1 MAAIGGLRCR
11 PGAFAVNAP
20 ALNLLRYP
28 RRGWL
33 EPQLW
38 WPLLQALGVG
48 AVLGAACALGQHGW
62 LDHLQTQRGQ
72 LQSQAHTVARQRAAD
87 AARQAQV
94 QRLLAVHARAQ
105 DWQTQQAM
113 GLRLQAALSAQGQ
126 ALGLRVLRWQGDGR
140 QILLQAWLPRV
151 QDVPALVA
159 GLSAL
164 GAGPWTVQSL
174 SDGTTV
180 APQRR
185 EKEASAGAAGGVL
198 VQLQAPW
205 APATREKGQSAP

>member
-1 MAAIGGLRCR
+1 MS
-11 PGAFAVNAP
+11 AP

-33 EPQLW
+33 EPQLG

-48 AVLGAACALGQHGW
+48 AVLGAACVLGQHGW
-62 LDHLQTQRGQ
+62 LDHLQNQRGQ
-72 LQSQAHTVARQRAAD
+72 LQRQAHAVARQRATD
-87 AARQAQV
+87 AARHAQV
-94 QRLLAVHARAQ
+94 QRLQAVHTRAQ

-113 GLRLQAALSAQGQ
+113 GLRLQAVLSAQGQ

-140 QILLQAWLPRV
+140 QMLLQAWLPRV

-159 GLSAL
+159 ALSAL
-164 GAGPWTVQSL
+164 GAGAWTVQSL
-174 SDGTTV
+174 SDGAAV
-180 APQRR
+180 ATQRR
-185 EKEASAGAAGGVL
+185 EKEPGAGADGGVV

-205 APATREKGQSAP
+205 SPATREKGQSAP

>member
-1 MAAIGGLRCR
+1 M
-11 PGAFAVNAP
+11 NAP

-33 EPQLW
+33 ESQLW

-72 LQSQAHTVARQRAAD
+72 LQSQAHAVARQRAAD

-94 QRLLAVHARAQ
+94 QRLQAVHTRAQ

-113 GLRLQAALSAQGQ
+113 VLRLQAALSAQGQ

-140 QILLQAWLPRV
+140 QMLLQAWLPRV

-159 GLSAL
+159 GLSVL